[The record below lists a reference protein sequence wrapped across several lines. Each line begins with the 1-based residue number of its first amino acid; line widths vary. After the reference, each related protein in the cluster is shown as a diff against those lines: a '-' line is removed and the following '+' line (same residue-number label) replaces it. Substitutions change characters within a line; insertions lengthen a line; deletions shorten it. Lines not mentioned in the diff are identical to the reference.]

1 MSERESE
8 PLALSAYL
16 PYRLAVLSGRIGR
29 SGARLYRRYF
39 GFGQREW
46 RVMAVLGEM
55 GELPLSR
62 LAEFA
67 SIDSGTATRALA
79 ALVRLKLVNRRPDE
93 TDARKV
99 LFLLSES
106 GRHCYG
112 TIARNARV
120 REEFLLSALT
130 PRERATFDRL
140 LEKLE
145 ARAPELDALDP
156 FAADDE
162 SSQS

>member
-1 MSERESE
+1 MSEHESV
-8 PLALSAYL
+8 PLSLAEYL

-29 SGARLYRRYF
+29 SGARLYRKYF

-46 RVMAVLGEM
+46 RVMAVLGES

-106 GRHCYG
+106 GRDCYD

-120 REEFLLSALT
+120 REEFLLTALT
-130 PRERATFDRL
+130 ARERAAFDRL
-140 LEKLE
+140 LAKLE
-145 ARAPELDALDP
+145 AKAPELDALDP
-156 FAADDE
+156 FVSDD
-162 SSQS
+162 SSQP